1 MRLIYRCEI
10 FEYTPP
16 CIQSY
21 RKPCALNWRF
31 QAPGE
36 TYDSVAIYSQSRA
49 LNWRYRVT
57 TGV

>member
-1 MRLIYRCEI
+1 
-10 FEYTPP
+10 
-16 CIQSY
+16 
-21 RKPCALNWRF
+21 LNWRF